1 MFFYSK
7 VFKHVKFMK
16 TLNKAD
22 IISTYIYGFVIHIIT
37 PFLSLLLL
45 TIALIYLSDR
55 FHAVKIFNG

>member
-1 MFFYSK
+1 
-7 VFKHVKFMK
+7 MK

-37 PFLSLLLL
+37 AFLSLLLL